1 MYSTGI
7 QLLIP
12 TQCSMSL
19 TSKLTCSLSLEVD
32 VRLMVSAWLRQGPLP
47 AVVDIPHEPVPV
59 GPLVVRLG

>member
-7 QLLIP
+7 NLLIP
-12 TQCSMSL
+12 TQRSVSL

-47 AVVDIPHEPVPV
+47 AVVEIPHEPVPV